1 MTEKFI
7 WSCED
12 SERVEA
18 GEPCRNPYGCHCRE
32 ITELVR
38 ERDRL
43 EETVSTLNTRA
54 ERTG

>member
-7 WSCED
+7 WTCED

-18 GEPCRNPYGCHCRE
+18 GESCRNPYRCHCRE

-43 EETVSTLNTRA
+43 TAEELTQEGLKA
-54 ERTG
+54 